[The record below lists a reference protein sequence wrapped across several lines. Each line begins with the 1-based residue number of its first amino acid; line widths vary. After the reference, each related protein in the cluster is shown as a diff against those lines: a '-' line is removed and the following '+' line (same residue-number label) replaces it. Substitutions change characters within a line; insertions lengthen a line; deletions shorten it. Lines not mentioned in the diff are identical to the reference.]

1 MFHRQVLKVICDS
14 EVLLSAYADCVRVP
28 CGTQSYFRLLTAD
41 LMLTKSCD
49 LTEILFVQFS

>member
-49 LTEILFVQFS
+49 LTGILFL